1 MRVTRITANLP
12 VDDVDAARSF
22 YTDFLGLDVGFDLG
36 WVARFQV
43 PDNDAVGVQLVVKD
57 ATASTDSHISVGVSD
72 VHEAYELAVQRGY
85 EIVHP
90 LTTEAWGV
98 TRFFVRTPQGAV
110 VNVAGHD

>member
-1 MRVTRITANLP
+1 MRVTRITANLS

-22 YTDFLGLDVGFDLG
+22 YTDFLGLEVGFDLG

-43 PDNDAVGVQLVVKD
+43 PDNNAVGVQLVARD

-72 VHEAYELAVQRGY
+72 VHEAYELAIRRGY

-98 TRFFVRTPQGAV
+98 TRFFVRSPQGAV
-110 VNVAGHD
+110 VNVVGHD

>member
-1 MRVTRITANLP
+1 MSSLTVPIPPDHGPACRAGN
-12 VDDVDAARSF
+12 
-22 YTDFLGLDVGFDLG
+22 TDLGTVPDVGFDLG

-43 PDNDAVGVQLVVKD
+43 PENDAVGVQLVVKD

-98 TRFFVRTPQGAV
+98 TRFFVRSPQGAV